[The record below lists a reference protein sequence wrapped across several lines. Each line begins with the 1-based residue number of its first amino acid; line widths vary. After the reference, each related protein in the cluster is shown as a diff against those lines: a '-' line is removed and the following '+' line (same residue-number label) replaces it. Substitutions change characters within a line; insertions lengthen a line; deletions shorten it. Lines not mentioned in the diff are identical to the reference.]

1 MNGQKQKRSEGKKK
15 ASKLSWWFLAVVLVI
30 YLIAAFIDPATAAK
44 AVSVFSGIIMQV
56 APVLVLVFFLLF
68 LVDLFIDQKKA
79 ARYLGRESGITG
91 WFFAVAGGILSSGP
105 IYVWFPFLAEM
116 REKGM
121 KTELAATFLYNRAV
135 KLPLLPLMI
144 YYFGLAFTVVLTIY
158 MILFSVLAGYLTGL
172 AVGPQGEKEEKN
184 A

>member
-1 MNGQKQKRSEGKKK
+1 MNGKKRPEEKKT
-15 ASKLSWWFLAVVLVI
+15 ASKLSWWFLAVVLAVYVI
-30 YLIAAFIDPATAAK
+30 VAIVEPAIVAK
-44 AVSVFSGIIMQV
+44 AVSVFSGIIMQI

-68 LVDLFIDQKKA
+68 LVDIFIDPEKA
-79 ARYLGRESGITG
+79 AKYLGSKSGITG
-91 WFFAVAGGILSSGP
+91 WLFAVAGGILSSGP

-144 YYFGLAFTVVLTIY
+144 FYFGLAFTVVLTVY

-172 AVGPQGEKEEKN
+172 VVKAGEDEN
-184 A
+184 S